1 MWSVEL
7 QWIMTDKWR
16 VYRLVSST
24 HNKRGVIK
32 SQQFFEKCSLKA
44 ISVSIQKQS
53 HPDVAAKMHA
63 SPECYWL
70 WTVQLTFSESLCAQM
85 YSEFCRKMIFQ
96 CFFVFF
102 YLKPCSV
109 SRTCQ
114 REHKEHFS
122 TLKNSSVHISHGF
135 FFKKKNL
142 LEIMWKLKVWKTLLQ
157 YYRCCLDS
165 ISK

>member
-70 WTVQLTFSESLCAQM
+70 WMVQLTFSESLCAQM

-102 YLKPCSV
+102 TLNHARFLEHVRESTKNIFQHWKIPVYIFHTV
-109 SRTCQ
+109 S
-114 REHKEHFS
+114 F
-122 TLKNSSVHISHGF
+122 L
-135 FFKKKNL
+135 KKKSPWNNVKAKS
-142 LEIMWKLKVWKTLLQ
+142 LENIITILQ
-157 YYRCCLDS
+157 MLFGFN
-165 ISK
+165 